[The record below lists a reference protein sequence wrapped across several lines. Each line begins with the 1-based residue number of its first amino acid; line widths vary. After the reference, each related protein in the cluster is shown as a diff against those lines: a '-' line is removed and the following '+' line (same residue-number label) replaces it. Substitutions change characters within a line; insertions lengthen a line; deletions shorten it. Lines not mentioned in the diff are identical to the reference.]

1 MQWYII
7 IIIFFLNILFGI
19 GLFYS
24 LLIIVFHPKR
34 KRRFL
39 GISSPIG
46 IIYKLKNKLTD
57 YIEKQFGIFLESNPD
72 ELHKSKPQEIA
83 ENISQKITDG
93 LSHNKWFKYLP
104 NFLANPILKFI
115 SELSYYFF
123 IELFTSFLPELVERY
138 KIKEKIF
145 ELLSDESASWRII
158 EGKAKLYL
166 TKPLVIIGA
175 IFGFIFGVFNM
186 ILMFVF

>member
-7 IIIFFLNILFGI
+7 IIIFFFNILFGI

-24 LLIIVFHPKR
+24 LLIIAFHPKR

-39 GISSPIG
+39 GIPLPIG

-57 YIEKQFGIFLESNPD
+57 YIEKQFEIFLESNPD

-83 ENISQKITDG
+83 ENIAEKITDG
-93 LSHNKWFKYLP
+93 LSQKKWFKYLP
-104 NFLANPILKFI
+104 NFLTNPILKLI

-123 IELFTSFLPELVERY
+123 VELFSRFLPELVKRY

-145 ELLSDESASWRII
+145 ELLSDENIQFI
-158 EGKAKLYL
+158 EEKAKLYL

-175 IFGFIFGVFNM
+175 IFGFIFGIFNM
-186 ILMFVF
+186 IMMFVF

>member
-1 MQWYII
+1 MPWYFII
-7 IIIFFLNILFGI
+7 LIFFLNILFGI
-19 GLFYS
+19 GLFYA
-24 LLIIVFHPKR
+24 LLIIIFHPKR
-34 KRRFL
+34 KRYFL
-39 GISSPIG
+39 SIQLPIG
-46 IIYKLKNKLTD
+46 IIYKLKNKLTE
-57 YIEKQFGIFLESNPD
+57 YIAKQFEIYLESNPD
-72 ELHKSKPQEIA
+72 ELHKSRPQEIA
-83 ENISQKITDG
+83 ENIARKICDK
-93 LSHNKWFKYLP
+93 LKKNKWFKYLP
-104 NFLANPILKFI
+104 NFFSTPTLKLI

-123 IELFTSFLPELVERY
+123 VELFTSFLPGLVERY

-175 IFGFIFGVFNM
+175 IFGFIFGIFNM